1 MLGAAIA
8 GGHAAL
14 VGPIVRLCGAAAG
27 TLWTI
32 ATWPTIVGDTYRAS
46 LEIQARLGGAGML
59 GLYSMAADIAAR
71 ILAQG
76 GSVSLL
82 HPVDSVGQEITCGM
96 AAFLILLGM
105 GVDDIL
111 VLLAQVEFLLGTA
124 EAPLLL
130 PGLAFGLTSQI
141 GWGAVYALVRGALDR
156 HRGGGRHHGAGLR
169 GRPAPRRTRPDRA
182 PRRRG
187 GPVLSGRDDP
197 RAVAEAVFRERL
209 GPVLALAERHPDA
222 TDV

>member
-1 MLGAAIA
+1 VADLVTTALQQVVTQVQEAGATLVPVGTATAGGLIILAVLMLGAAIA
-8 GGHAAL
+8 GGHAAF

-82 HPVDSVGQEITCGM
+82 HPVDSVGQAITCGM

-105 GVDDIL
+105 GVDGVL
-111 VLLAQVEFLLGTA
+111 VLLAQVEFLLGA
-124 EAPLLL
+124 AVAPLLL

-141 GWGAVYALVRGALDR
+141 GWGAVYALVRGAVR
-156 HRGGGRHHGAGLR
+156 VIATGAAVGIM
-169 GRPAPRRTRPDRA
+169 ARA
-182 PRRRG
+182 CAAVVAVPG
-187 GPVLSGRDDP
+187 TDQVL
-197 RAVAEAVFRERL
+197 
-209 GPVLALAERHPDA
+209 
-222 TDV
+222 T